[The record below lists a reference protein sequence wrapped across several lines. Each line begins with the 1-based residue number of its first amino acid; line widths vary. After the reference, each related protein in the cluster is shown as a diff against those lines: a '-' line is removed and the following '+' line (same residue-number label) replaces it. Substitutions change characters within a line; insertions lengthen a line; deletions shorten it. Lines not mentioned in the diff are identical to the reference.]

1 MVVVDP
7 EITFCL
13 EREGHSAVLGKG
25 VVHLCVRVC
34 VRACMWTMAS
44 CWITVYV
51 VRRSGETY
59 MIEEADSGRD
69 IDDLLGC

>member
-1 MVVVDP
+1 M
-7 EITFCL
+7 
-13 EREGHSAVLGKG
+13 RS
-25 VVHLCVRVC
+25 CVRVC
-34 VRACMWTMAS
+34 VRAYACMWTMAS
-44 CWITVYV
+44 CWITVYA